1 HRVRGGVMDMI
12 DVVNNRKCKVRCRI
26 AIPQDNFPGFN
37 FVGKLLGSGGSTLK
51 KLQEDCNVKMAI
63 LGRGSMRDPQKEQEA
78 FESGDPKYQHL
89 KQALHLQ
96 IDCVDA
102 PEEAYYRISRAVYE
116 AKNIMIPD
124 PSELAA
130 AAAAS
135 GYGAPGP
142 FPPGRG
148 GFPGGGG
155 GPRGGRGGRG
165 RGGRGGGAPHVPA
178 DFDGYGG
185 GGGGFDGEAG
195 GYRGGRGGGGGRGHR
210 GDFRGGSRGSGSRG
224 SRGGFGG
231 GGGDNGHSFGQ
242 DYGQSFG
249 GGKAPPSRGRGGPA
263 PRRGSHPYG
272 RGM

>member
-1 HRVRGGVMDMI
+1 IHRVRGGVMDMI

-165 RGGRGGGAPHVPA
+165 RGGRAAELLTFRPTLTATAAAAVALMERPAATEAVAVAAVAGIAATSEAALAAAALEAVVAASAAAVATMGTALVRIMFPAFIRAIGAT
-178 DFDGYGG
+178 DF
-185 GGGGFDGEAG
+185 
-195 GYRGGRGGGGGRGHR
+195 
-210 GDFRGGSRGSGSRG
+210 
-224 SRGGFGG
+224 
-231 GGGDNGHSFGQ
+231 
-242 DYGQSFG
+242 
-249 GGKAPPSRGRGGPA
+249 
-263 PRRGSHPYG
+263 
-272 RGM
+272 